1 MSGRIVTLIITGSEG
16 NIGRRLRRAFPS
28 CVGIDRAAG
37 AELRADLSSVDYG
50 DPTIAAALQGADAL
64 VHLATSA
71 DPDAPEAVH
80 WQAVIDAARLFAACV
95 AWGVGRIVVASS
107 DWAAPK
113 DGAPINSYG
122 RSKLALESLAAMY
135 AAGPRS
141 ARVIRVGWVP
151 HDPAALAAAPDWL
164 RRNHWADDRLIEEFR
179 RALSVEE

>member
-1 MSGRIVTLIITGSEG
+1 MALIITGSEG
-16 NIGRRLRRAFPS
+16 TIGRRLRPAFPG
-28 CVGIDRAAG
+28 CIGIDRAAG
-37 AELRADLSSVDYG
+37 AEIQADLSTVDYG
-50 DPTIAAALQGADAL
+50 DPPIVAALRGADAL
-64 VHLATSA
+64 IHLATSA

-80 WQAVIDAARLFAACV
+80 WQAVIDAARLFAAC
-95 AWGVGRIVVASS
+95 AAQGVGRVIVASS

-113 DGAPINSYG
+113 HGAAINSYG

-141 ARVIRVGWVP
+141 ARIIRVGWVP

-164 RRNHWADDRLIEEFR
+164 RRNHWDDDRLIEEFR